1 MQPIVLSFFFFLQ
14 GPHSPWRGWWKFQ
27 ILWLE
32 KYINI
37 SFWEVQR
44 LLGSTESEC
53 EMLHCTVNYEMKG
66 WFSPGGSPPTALVS
80 SEAWGFFPS
89 GHRIPVDQGTPASR
103 IQCLMIWGGV
113 DVIITE
119 IKCTINIMHFD
130 PPQTIPPHPCPR
142 PWKNCIP
149 GCQKGWGP
157 LLKCRQRSKA
167 VSYLGKHTARAACK
181 NNQRWGFRHVVESK
195 E

>member
-1 MQPIVLSFFFFLQ
+1 
-14 GPHSPWRGWWKFQ
+14 
-27 ILWLE
+27 
-32 KYINI
+32 
-37 SFWEVQR
+37 
-44 LLGSTESEC
+44 
-53 EMLHCTVNYEMKG
+53 MLHCTVNYEMKG

-80 SEAWGFFPS
+80 SEAWGYFPS

-130 PPQTIPPHPCPR
+130 PPKTIPPHPCPR

-149 GCQKGWGP
+149 GCLKGWGP
-157 LLKCRQRSKA
+157 LLEYRQRSKA
-167 VSYLGKHTARAACK
+167 VSTWGNTLQELLVKTIRDGDSGMLLSPK
-181 NNQRWGFRHVVESK
+181 NRKASGT
-195 E
+195 